1 MRTRRSLTRHPDFM
15 RLWAGQ
21 TVSVFGSLTTGV
33 ALPFTAIIYLD
44 ASPLAVALLTAAN
57 VAAGIMFGLVAG
69 VWVDRL
75 RRRPIMIAADVGR
88 AALVGSIPLAAWFGV
103 LHIEQLFVI
112 AFLSGVLTIFFDV
125 AYQSYLPTLVEPD
138 QLLEGN
144 SKLAASA
151 SVSEFGAFSAGGW
164 LVQLITGPGAMLVD
178 AVSFVFSAGSLLAI
192 RAREPAP
199 IPAEERTSVV
209 REARDG
215 LRAIARHRVLLP
227 LAGSHVAFALGTG
240 MAGAVYVL
248 FVTRDLDLAP
258 GIQGM
263 IYGVGGVTS
272 LGGALYAARARNLL
286 GAGGAMTAG
295 MLLGGVGMALIV
307 FAPSAIGIVI
317 VILVLQQVVSDP
329 GWTVYE
335 INAVTLRQAVAPPA
349 LLGRVNAGI
358 RFAGMVA
365 TLAGSI
371 IAGVMANSL
380 GSRPVLGASAT
391 VMIAGAIWI
400 ALSPVRSIRDVPAD
414 IIDVGPEAP
423 GATAALS

>member
-103 LHIEQLFVI
+103 LRIEQLFVI

-199 IPAEERTSVV
+199 APAAERTSIV

-215 LRAIARHRVLLP
+215 LRAIAGDAVLRP
-227 LAGSHVAFALGTG
+227 LAGSFVALSFGFG
-240 MAGAVYVL
+240 MTGAVYVL
-248 FVTRDLDLAP
+248 FVTRDLGLSP
-258 GIQGM
+258 GVQGM
-263 IYGVGGVTS
+263 IYGVGGVS
-272 LGGALYAARARNLL
+272 SLAGALLAERARQFVGAGRAMMFGLALGGI
-286 GAGGAMTAG
+286 
-295 MLLGGVGMALIV
+295 GMAIMA
-307 FAPSAIGIVI
+307 FAPSITAVVVI
-317 VILVLQQVVSDP
+317 ILLAQQLISDP
-329 GWTVYE
+329 GWTIYE
-335 INAVTLRQAVAPPA
+335 INSVSLRQATAAGP
-349 LLGRVNAGI
+349 LLGRVNAGT
-358 RFAGMVA
+358 RFSGMLA
-365 TLAGSI
+365 TLIGSLVAGI
-371 IAGVMANSL
+371 TANSI
-380 GSRPVLGASAT
+380 GARPVLVLSSLSMLVG
-391 VMIAGAIWI
+391 VVWI
-400 ALSPVRSIRDVPAD
+400 ALSPVRAMRD
-414 IIDVGPEAP
+414 AP
-423 GATAALS
+423 TEITEVDLDTQDATTAVS